1 MTDISSWIG
10 IVLLLLGILAACEV
24 FTNAIENLGERLN
37 LSHEF
42 TGSILAAIGT
52 ALPETI
58 LPLVAIYMAS
68 TGLASEAAAHKD
80 IAIGAI
86 LGAPFMLGTL
96 AMFLL
101 GLSILTH
108 KKQRKSTSL
117 NINLTHLNRDL
128 IYFLQAFLIAGLATM
143 FSSNYLSSIINYL
156 CSNELV
162 IKLVNFNN
170 IPTQCDDSTSMLLRI
185 AVALVIIGLYVKY
198 LIETYKASK
207 QEESGEDNDCPVL
220 YLERFF
226 GIKVSLL
233 TVIIQTLIGLAG
245 IIYFAHGFVETIEH
259 ISKLTSISPMV
270 LSLII
275 SPIATELPEK
285 VNSWIWSS
293 QGKDTL
299 AMGNL
304 SGAMVFQASIPC
316 VIGIVLTPWQLNPL
330 ALACAVLAIISSLIL
345 LAAIK
350 FKKEISYKTLMVCGS
365 LYLIYLGLI
374 FVL

>member
-1 MTDISSWIG
+1 MPDISSWIG
-10 IVLLLLGILAACEV
+10 IVLLLLGILASCEI

-58 LPLVAIYMAS
+58 LPLVAIYMS
-68 TGLASEAAAHKD
+68 HTGLASEAAAHKD

-86 LGAPFMLGTL
+86 LGAPFMLATL

-101 GLSILTH
+101 GLSIVTH
-108 KKQRKSTSL
+108 KSQRKSTSL
-117 NINLTHLNRDL
+117 IINLPHLHRDL

-143 FSSNYLSSIINYL
+143 FSINYLNSIINYL
-156 CSNELV
+156 CSTELV
-162 IKLVNFNN
+162 VKLINFNN
-170 IPTQCDDSTSMLLRI
+170 IATQCCDSSSMILRI
-185 AVALVIIGLYVKY
+185 IIALLIIGLYVKY

-207 QEESGEDNDCPVL
+207 KELGGEDNDCPIL
-220 YLERFF
+220 YLEKFC
-226 GIKVSLL
+226 GLKVSLM
-233 TVIIQTLIGLAG
+233 TVVIQTLIGLAG
-245 IIYFAHGFVETIEH
+245 IIYFAHGFVATIEH
-259 ISKLTSISPMV
+259 ISTVTSISPLV

-316 VIGIVLTPWQLNPL
+316 VIGILLTPWQLNPL
-330 ALACAVLAIISSLIL
+330 ALSCALLAIISSLIL

-350 FKKEISYKTLMVCGS
+350 FKKEISYKTLLACGS
-365 LYLIYLGLI
+365 LYLVYLALI